1 MAPTRTISRP
11 LISTSFSPS
20 KKQTENLLK
29 LLLLR
34 RRQGHKR
41 FLSSSQIV
49 LCLYNDIRATPFV
62 PRPPIVVCL
71 SSKSICQGVKAMLL
85 ICAQSLGW
93 LLGGEVGMKL
103 GRRTALESLIEQ
115 GRFWSPM
122 TVDCVLNCG
131 VKYAIKD
138 RAEMGLGNCSNCVSN
153 EKALLQRGNLGKFWH
168 QTDFT

>member
-1 MAPTRTISRP
+1 MEMGHFILEDDNFMAPTRTISRP

-85 ICAQSLGW
+85 ICAQGLGW

-115 GRFWSPM
+115 GRFWSPWRSIVCSIVGLNM
-122 TVDCVLNCG
+122 PSKTVLKWG
-131 VKYAIKD
+131 
-138 RAEMGLGNCSNCVSN
+138 
-153 EKALLQRGNLGKFWH
+153 
-168 QTDFT
+168 